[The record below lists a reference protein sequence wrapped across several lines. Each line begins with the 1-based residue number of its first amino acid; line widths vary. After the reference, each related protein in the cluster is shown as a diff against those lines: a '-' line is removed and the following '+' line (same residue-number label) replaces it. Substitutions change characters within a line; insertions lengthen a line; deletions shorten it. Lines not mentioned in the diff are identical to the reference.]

1 LLDNALTEAA
11 YATQEE
17 MYAINLAVT
26 TGSAA
31 GDTTTDTSGSTDTG
45 TTSQTTLSNTAPVI
59 SGSPVL
65 SVLAGTSYLFQ
76 PVASDADGDL
86 LAYSVTNLPAWASFS
101 PSTGSLS
108 GVPDTGDAGNYSN
121 IVISVTDG
129 SDSVSLAGFDI
140 TVTLP
145 IVKNTPPVIGG
156 VPVTSVVANSDYQ
169 FQPGASDADGDNL
182 AFSITG
188 MPAWARFAASTGR
201 LSGTPA
207 ESDAGS
213 YNNIVIT
220 VTDGKDSASL
230 PAFNISV
237 SVPVIANT
245 PPVIGGV
252 PAASVT
258 ANSGYLFQ
266 PNASDADGDAL
277 SFSVTNLPPWASFD
291 TSSGR
296 LGGVPGDT
304 EVGSYNNIVI
314 SVTDG
319 KDSAQLQSFG
329 ITVDPEPTQYGM
341 FTLNWVAPTTR
352 ADGTPLA
359 LTDIDGYHIYYGDLP
374 GNYTSTMTIA
384 NGSATAATVNNLPV
398 GTYYLVMTTY
408 DINGLE
414 SGYSAEITKQ
424 VQ

>member
-1 LLDNALTEAA
+1 
-11 YATQEE
+11 
-17 MYAINLAVT
+17 
-26 TGSAA
+26 
-31 GDTTTDTSGSTDTG
+31 
-45 TTSQTTLSNTAPVI
+45 
-59 SGSPVL
+59 
-65 SVLAGTSYLFQ
+65 
-76 PVASDADGDL
+76 
-86 LAYSVTNLPAWASFS
+86 
-101 PSTGSLS
+101 
-108 GVPDTGDAGNYSN
+108 
-121 IVISVTDG
+121 
-129 SDSVSLAGFDI
+129 
-140 TVTLP
+140 
-145 IVKNTPPVIGG
+145 
-156 VPVTSVVANSDYQ
+156 
-169 FQPGASDADGDNL
+169 
-182 AFSITG
+182 
-188 MPAWARFAASTGR
+188 
-201 LSGTPA
+201 
-207 ESDAGS
+207 
-213 YNNIVIT
+213 